1 MKYTDKM
8 AEFNSLWLEQN
19 EIYRRAAKNFGISES
34 VFWILYSLTE
44 AGGTLRQS
52 AISAIICQSKQT
64 TNSALKKLESDGMIT
79 MCESTSRRCKDVTL
93 TEKGREAAERTAA
106 RIIIA
111 EHAAMEE
118 LSPEEQELLIKIL
131 NKYNKQLSKKIGEL
145 K

>member
-8 AEFNSLWLEQN
+8 AEFNSLWMEQN

-52 AISAIICQSKQT
+52 VISAMTCLPKQT

-79 MCESTSRRCKDVTL
+79 M
-93 TEKGREAAERTAA
+93 
-106 RIIIA
+106 
-111 EHAAMEE
+111 E

-131 NKYNKQLSKKIGEL
+131 NKYNKQLSKIIGEL

>member
-1 MKYTDKM
+1 
-8 AEFNSLWLEQN
+8 
-19 EIYRRAAKNFGISES
+19 
-34 VFWILYSLTE
+34 
-44 AGGTLRQS
+44 
-52 AISAIICQSKQT
+52 
-64 TNSALKKLESDGMIT
+64 MIT

-111 EHAAMEE
+111 EHSAMEE

-131 NKYNKQLSKKIGEL
+131 NKYNKQLSKIIGEL

>member
-8 AEFNSLWLEQN
+8 AEFNSLWMEQN

-52 AISAIICQSKQT
+52 VISAMTCLPKQT
-64 TNSALKKLESDGMIT
+64 TNSALKKLEPTEIT

-111 EHAAMEE
+111 EHSAMEE
-118 LSPEEQELLIKIL
+118 LSPEEPGAV
-131 NKYNKQLSKKIGEL
+131 NKNTQ
-145 K
+145 

>member
-1 MKYTDKM
+1 
-8 AEFNSLWLEQN
+8 
-19 EIYRRAAKNFGISES
+19 
-34 VFWILYSLTE
+34 
-44 AGGTLRQS
+44 
-52 AISAIICQSKQT
+52 
-64 TNSALKKLESDGMIT
+64 

-118 LSPEEQELLIKIL
+118 LSQEEQELLIKIL
-131 NKYNKQLSKKIGEL
+131 NKYNKQLSKIIGGL